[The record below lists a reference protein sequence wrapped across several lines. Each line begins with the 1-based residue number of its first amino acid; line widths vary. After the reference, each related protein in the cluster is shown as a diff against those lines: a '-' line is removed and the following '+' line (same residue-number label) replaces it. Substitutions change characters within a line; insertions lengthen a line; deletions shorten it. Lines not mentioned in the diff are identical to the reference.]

1 MSTTCMSSITKKKNK
16 TNKQKSIRMYFKNL
30 KIENLKRYNRKKIFV
45 LMKFYIGY
53 SFAIYVN
60 FLFIKYSF

>member
-1 MSTTCMSSITKKKNK
+1 
-16 TNKQKSIRMYFKNL
+16 MYFKNL

-53 SFAIYVN
+53 SFAIMLIFY
-60 FLFIKYSF
+60 L

>member
-1 MSTTCMSSITKKKNK
+1 MSTTCMSSITKKKQQR
-16 TNKQKSIRMYFKNL
+16 NKQKSIRMYFNNL

-53 SFAIYVN
+53 SFAIMLIFY
-60 FLFIKYSF
+60 L